1 MKKQILEEA
10 RIFALN
16 YFCDKRINLQ
26 NYLLLTEDKLKE
38 FKSLEEKL
46 TFLMEIIR
54 LGRNQMESS
63 LNCLKKMETFELP
76 HTELPGYGPANF
88 ASL

>member
-1 MKKQILEEA
+1 MKNQIFEEA

-16 YFCDKRINLQ
+16 YFCDRRVNLQ
-26 NYLLLTEDKLKE
+26 HYLSLTEDKLTE
-38 FKSLEEKL
+38 FKSFDEKL

-54 LGRNQMESS
+54 LGRDQMDSS
-63 LNCLKKMETFELP
+63 VSCLKKMESFKLSN
-76 HTELPGYGPANF
+76 TELPGHEPAGF

>member
-26 NYLLLTEDKLKE
+26 NYLMLTEDKLNE
-38 FKSLEEKL
+38 FNSLDEKL
-46 TFLMEIIR
+46 TFILEIIR
-54 LGRNQMESS
+54 LGRDQMDSS
-63 LNCLKKMETFELP
+63 VNCLKKMETFELP
-76 HTELPGYGPANF
+76 PQKFITH
-88 ASL
+88 

>member
-1 MKKQILEEA
+1 MKNQIFEEA

-16 YFCDKRINLQ
+16 YFCNKRVNLQ

-38 FKSLEEKL
+38 FKSLDEKL

-54 LGRNQMESS
+54 LGRDQMDSS
-63 LNCLKKMETFELP
+63 VNCLKKMEAFELP
-76 HTELPGYGPANF
+76 ESNYQGRGSANL
-88 ASL
+88 AS

>member
-16 YFCDKRINLQ
+16 YFCDKRVNLQ
-26 NYLLLTEDKLKE
+26 NYLSLTEDKLKE
-38 FKSLEEKL
+38 FKSFDEKL

-54 LGRNQMESS
+54 LGRDQMDSS
-63 LNCLKKMETFELP
+63 VSCLKKMESFNLP
-76 HTELPGYGPANF
+76 HAELPGHEPAGF

>member
-16 YFCDKRINLQ
+16 YFCDKRVNHQ

-54 LGRNQMESS
+54 LGRDQMDSS
-63 LNCLKKMETFELP
+63 VNCLKKMEIFELP
-76 HTELPGYGPANF
+76 QQYLGSAN
-88 ASL
+88 

>member
-16 YFCDKRINLQ
+16 YFCDRRVNLQ
-26 NYLLLTEDKLKE
+26 NYLSLTEDKLKE
-38 FKSLEEKL
+38 YKSFDEKL

-54 LGRNQMESS
+54 LGRDQMDSS
-63 LNCLKKMETFELP
+63 VSCLKKMEAFELP
-76 HTELPGYGPANF
+76 RIELPGSEPASF
-88 ASL
+88 VSL